1 MRKPEKGTVALDKN
15 MRGRGI
21 INRER
26 PALDAERREV
36 TTKIW

>member
-1 MRKPEKGTVALDKN
+1 MYKN
-15 MRGRGI
+15 NWTKICGGGARGI

-26 PALDAERREV
+26 PALDTGRREV